1 MGRTLKRF
9 LKIAT
14 VGAEIRESG
23 KLFQSLTTLFE
34 KKWPA
39 NLVLVRLTNNFL
51 ECPLKSLW
59 GREKNLSAGV
69 LYSPLLGSFTKI
81 RTASKII
88 RIYLVGKA
96 IKIPLK

>member
-51 ECPLKSLW
+51 ECLTSY
-59 GREKNLSAGV
+59 V
-69 LYSPLLGSFTKI
+69 LRLTSI
-81 RTASKII
+81 
-88 RIYLVGKA
+88 LVGR
-96 IKIPLK
+96 